1 MLDTTRNKS
10 ALLVFAIFVFAF
22 IFRVAILF
30 HNAYPPSSDIGLH
43 GSIINL
49 ILDEGTLPMWNT
61 YHMGGEPW
69 RTGLQVVHFFVS
81 ILIMFTGMSVVLA
94 ELVTAALFSAFI
106 VFPAYLVATKIWKN
120 ESAGILAAFFAA
132 ISALSLEMISWGGYT
147 NVVSIALMILF
158 FYLFIK
164 DLEQPRISHLL
175 VGTLLVAGLTLTH
188 TFTLSVFLPILALFF
203 VFLIIGKLRK
213 LENIKTLRSLRFLGV
228 CGILGALV
236 VSPWMLR
243 VLNFYVDATSGL
255 LLGGVA
261 SNKNLILDNRT
272 LSPIIL
278 GLLLALIPAF
288 FISKSSRKHVF
299 DTETLLLA
307 AWFIVPV
314 VMTQAYV
321 FGIYV
326 DYSRFMYFIDFP
338 GIMIISA
345 ALVYLLHFTA
355 VGADKYPKWRWLKHR
370 KWALPTVFTAY
381 LFIFIMLSP
390 WSIIPNDAMDRAN
403 YYTTIQQP
411 EAIGIDWIQTNTAQN
426 SVLIADHLYGWWL
439 SGIAKRP
446 TLSAASLEFLLY
458 AHEMEVA
465 QNAQFMLDTD
475 YFIDNGLIQIRENGP
490 NLWRHNPGF
499 SIETWSGKSY
509 SMMYFQDNQTTLRSY
524 YFDGTG
530 GKVYQNITLADLKK
544 TQFWMNAT
552 EDKAT
557 ITAIREDD
565 SIRVTRTLTAYQ
577 GVRFVELSF
586 KVETKNDVVSV
597 ERTEVRFNTTNGYM
611 TSADSFVA
619 VYDHRQK
626 VGGEVIFQGTKPTS
640 VSTLE
645 YINQIRL
652 LYNNTENQTT
662 NIDLLFGVFN
672 AEDLSYPDEVTQAYY
687 GYAESPK
694 EVVTDEPLYT
704 WNYVDVLEKYDISY
718 VVYRYQDSNAKFY
731 CDPRFRLVYDAADV
745 LVFQVVK

>member
-1 MLDTTRNKS
+1 VLDTTRNKS
-10 ALLVFAIFVFAF
+10 ALLVFGVFVFAF

-61 YHMGGEPW
+61 YHMGGEPLA
-69 RTGLQVVHFFVS
+69 TPPGFHFFVS

-236 VSPWMLR
+236 VSPWILR

-458 AHEMEVA
+458 EHEMEVA

-530 GKVYQNITLADLKK
+530 GKVYQNITLADLKQ

-586 KVETKNDVVSV
+586 KVETKNNVVSV

-652 LYNNTENQTT
+652 LYNNTENQTI
-662 NIDLLFGVFN
+662 NIDLLCGVFN

-745 LVFQVVK
+745 SVFQVVK